1 MHDTSPPSSRAPSV
15 VVTGASSGIGWAT
28 VQALCDHGFHVFASV
43 QSPDS
48 AETLKANFG
57 AAVTPLVFDVRDEA
71 AVAEAAERVRTALGG
86 ATLAGLV
93 NNAGIAVYG
102 PMRYLTAADFQ
113 DQFDVNLFGV
123 VKVTKA
129 FLPMLGADPAFQ
141 GQPGR
146 IVMISSVAG
155 KVATPFLSPY
165 CASKHALEGLS
176 TSLRREL
183 LPHGIDVIVVG
194 PGVIATPIWDKA
206 DQADLSRFAD
216 TEYGD
221 TLKRMRRG
229 FTDLGREGVPP
240 SKVGQAIV
248 HILTAGHP
256 KTRYAVAGGIHWL
269 ARLIPARMADRLMAK
284 RLGLQI
290 KRS

>member
-1 MHDTSPPSSRAPSV
+1 MSA
-15 VVTGASSGIGWAT
+15 AFKSG
-28 VQALCDHGFHVFASV
+28 
-43 QSPDS
+43 
-48 AETLKANFG
+48 
-57 AAVTPLVFDVRDEA
+57 VTPLVFDVRDEEAISA
-71 AVAEAAERVRTALGG
+71 AADIVRAALNGR
-86 ATLAGLV
+86 TLAGLV

-102 PMRYLTAADFQ
+102 PMRYLSAADFQ

-123 VKVTKA
+123 FKVTKA
-129 FLPMLGADPAFQ
+129 FLPMLGADPATQ
-141 GQPGR
+141 GKPGR
-146 IVMISSVAG
+146 IVMMSSVAG

-206 DQADLSRFAD
+206 DQTDMSRFEN

-221 TLKRMRRG
+221 VLKRMRRG
-229 FTDLGREGVPP
+229 FTNLGREGVPP

-248 HILTAGHP
+248 NILTTARP

-269 ARLIPARMADRLMAK
+269 ARLLPARLVDRLIAK
-284 RLGLQI
+284 RLGLTV
-290 KRS
+290 KAP